1 MRPST
6 SMHAQLRPISP
17 SPPRKTTRTDEPE
30 PEPDER
36 LALAFEPAV
45 FDPDAFDPA
54 VFEPDAFDPAV
65 LAGPADPA
73 VLAGLAD
80 PAVFD
85 VPVTFSDPP
94 AAFGLRRRLPE
105 DELEPLD
112 GAPCRDPGESGNR
125 ALRLCMR
132 SQPGDYRLR
141 LVIERLRGGSVG
153 QPALADR

>member
-30 PEPDER
+30 PEPEPEPDER
-36 LALAFEPAV
+36 LALAFDPAA
-45 FDPDAFDPA
+45 FDPD
-54 VFEPDAFDPAV
+54 VFEPDVFDPAV

-73 VLAGLAD
+73 VLAGPAD

-132 SQPGDYRLR
+132 SQPGEYRLR

>member
-30 PEPDER
+30 PEPEPEPDER
-36 LALAFEPAV
+36 LALAFDPAA
-45 FDPDAFDPA
+45 FDPD

-65 LAGPADPA
+65 LAGLADPA

-80 PAVFD
+80 PAAFD

-132 SQPGDYRLR
+132 SQPGEYRLR